1 MKLLGCIFKKLGG
14 AFAPFQKLVLISLA
28 VWVVHIVLR
37 VLLLFRSNPYGFPFV
52 SKPDWF
58 IFHAVCIDFMWIVNA
73 LVVFVVLGALVALLV
88 SKIKPDSKTAIVHKV
103 AKVTAVFYAVFH
115 SAILLLTLLDNETQ
129 RFLGG
134 HLTFGLVDTYKDTSS
149 IIVFYDY
156 VANDLS
162 VPYLQFVVLLLML
175 PAAYGLYRLFC
186 KWYRPCTVGTD
197 SSCESRFYVKKSV
210 IAMLVFYVAS
220 YLFVY
225 FIWTGNARMTKLR
238 PVVSLI
244 YRDLF
249 ESKTAQGLSEADLS
263 TYRMAYQ
270 NLWQKV
276 EGDSSWQFVDS
287 DAGNHL
293 PLYREPTQSLLQSEK
308 LAAQRETRPNFILV
322 LMESQRGFNTGYM
335 NPQIQPSPTPFMD
348 SLAAHSHVWMRMHT
362 SGVPTTGGVLS
373 THIGIPHHS
382 RLAQATDLAHV
393 TLPSF
398 VSVLTENGYSTHY
411 MSAADP
417 AWDNLG
423 VWMSKWYTQQHY
435 NREREDDSTFMDN
448 AIEYVR
454 DTLAKQGKPF
464 LATLMTRSNH
474 YPFNFAAGMTDEE
487 KNRPLQERINVT
499 MGYADRQL
507 ARFIRAVENEEWY
520 KNTYV
525 IVMADHGFPLGEN
538 GVSTMNGGGFS
549 NVSWIPFMIH
559 GEGLDATRDTT
570 TAAQIDIAPTVL
582 ELAGFAVPNIFM
594 GHNLLRGGTVHTIS
608 SDTAQANIDGT
619 VQLGLSLGAY
629 SGYSAIG
636 LDGYRFVAK
645 YPSFDETYLFADGD
659 TRQEHE
665 LLAGSSAP
673 SDGVQK
679 EGAYLKATLD
689 TLIKISDYS
698 LEKGL

>member
-1 MKLLGCIFKKLGG
+1 MRIKIANILKSIGHSV
-14 AFAPFQKLVLISLA
+14 APLQKLVLISLA
-28 VWVVHIVLR
+28 AWATHILLR

-73 LVVFVVLGALVALLV
+73 LVVFLILGG
-88 SKIKPDSKTAIVHKV
+88 IVYRITQGKAVV
-103 AKVTAVFYAVFH
+103 AKVTTILYAIFH
-115 SAILLLTLLDNETQ
+115 TAILLLTLLDNETQ

-134 HLTFGLVDTYKDTSS
+134 HLTFGLVDTYKDASS
-149 IIVFYDY
+149 IVVFYDY

-162 VPYLQFVVLLLML
+162 VPYLQFVVLALML
-175 PAAYGLYRLFC
+175 PLTYGTYRLLR
-186 KWYRPCTVGTD
+186 KWFHPDD
-197 SSCESRFYVKKSV
+197 SFYVKKSV
-210 IAMLVFYVAS
+210 IAMIVFYIAS
-220 YLFVY
+220 YAFVY

-244 YRDLF
+244 YNDLF
-249 ESKTAQGLSEADLS
+249 VAKKTVGLTDENLGA
-263 TYRMAYQ
+263 YRSAYQ
-270 NLWQKV
+270 NLWQKI
-276 EGDSSWQFVDS
+276 EGDSDWQFS
-287 DAGNHL
+287 DAKEGNGL
-293 PLYREPTQSLLQSEK
+293 PLYRVPSASLLNNEK
-308 LAAQRETRPNFILV
+308 LKAQREMQPNFILV
-322 LMESQRGFNTGYM
+322 LMESERGRNTGYM

-398 VSVLTENGYSTHY
+398 VQVLTENGYSTHY

-423 VWMSKWYTQQHY
+423 VWMAKWYTAQHY
-435 NREREDDSTFMDN
+435 NREREDDSTFIDN

-454 DTLAKQGKPF
+454 DTLSKEGKPF
-464 LATLMTRSNH
+464 FATLMTRSNH

-499 MGYADRQL
+499 MNYADRQV
-507 ARFIRAVENEEWY
+507 ARFFRAIENEEWY

-525 IVMADHGFPLGEN
+525 IIMADHGFPLGEN

-549 NVSWIPFMIH
+549 NVSWIPFFIH
-559 GEGLDATRDTT
+559 GKGLEHVLDTT
-570 TAAQIDIAPTVL
+570 AAAQIDIAPTVL

-594 GHNLLRGGTVHTIS
+594 GHNLLRN
-608 SDTAQANIDGT
+608 TAMQDATAAADSTSETTT
-619 VQLGLSLGAY
+619 VQETKLPQEVAGLSLGAY
-629 SGYSAIG
+629 SGYAAIG
-636 LDGYRFVAK
+636 LDGYRFIAK
-645 YPSFDETYLFADGD
+645 YPAQDETHIFADSD
-659 TRQEHE
+659 LRQENE
-665 LLAGSSAP
+665 LTGKL
-673 SDGVQK
+673 QRE
-679 EGAYLKATLD
+679 EGRLSATLD
-689 TLIKISDYS
+689 TLLKISDYS
-698 LEKGL
+698 LERGL

>member
-1 MKLLGCIFKKLGG
+1 MRIKIANILKSIGHSV
-14 AFAPFQKLVLISLA
+14 APLQKLVLISLA
-28 VWVVHIVLR
+28 AWATHILLR

-73 LVVFVVLGALVALLV
+73 LVVFLILGGIVYRITQG
-88 SKIKPDSKTAIVHKV
+88 KAIVT
-103 AKVTAVFYAVFH
+103 KVTTILYAIFH
-115 SAILLLTLLDNETQ
+115 TAILLLTLLDNETQ

-134 HLTFGLVDTYKDTSS
+134 HLTFGLVDTYKDASS

-162 VPYLQFVVLLLML
+162 VPYLQFVVLALML
-175 PAAYGLYRLFC
+175 PLTYGTYRLLR
-186 KWYRPCTVGTD
+186 KWYHPDD
-197 SSCESRFYVKKSV
+197 SFYVKKSV
-210 IAMLVFYVAS
+210 IAMIVFYIAS
-220 YLFVY
+220 YAFVY

-244 YRDLF
+244 YNDLF
-249 ESKTAQGLSEADLS
+249 VAKKTVGLTDENLGA
-263 TYRMAYQ
+263 YRSAYQ
-270 NLWQKV
+270 NLWQKI
-276 EGDSSWQFVDS
+276 EGDSDWQFS
-287 DAGNHL
+287 DAKEGNGL
-293 PLYREPTQSLLQSEK
+293 PLYRVPSASLLNNEK
-308 LAAQRETRPNFILV
+308 LKAQREMQPNFILV
-322 LMESQRGFNTGYM
+322 LMESERGRNTGYM

-398 VSVLTENGYSTHY
+398 VQVLTENGYSTHY

-423 VWMSKWYTQQHY
+423 VWMAKWYTAQHY
-435 NREREDDSTFMDN
+435 NREREDDSTFIDN

-454 DTLAKQGKPF
+454 DTLSKEGKPF
-464 LATLMTRSNH
+464 FATLMTRSNH

-499 MGYADRQL
+499 MNYADRQV
-507 ARFIRAVENEEWY
+507 ARFFRAIENEKWY

-525 IVMADHGFPLGEN
+525 IIMADHGFPLGEN

-549 NVSWIPFMIH
+549 NVSWIPFFIH
-559 GEGLDATRDTT
+559 GKGLEHVLDTT
-570 TAAQIDIAPTVL
+570 AAAQIDIAPTVL

-594 GHNLLRGGTVHTIS
+594 GHNLLRNTAMQDATAAADSIS
-608 SDTAQANIDGT
+608 ETTT
-619 VQLGLSLGAY
+619 VQETKSPQEVAGLSLGAY
-629 SGYSAIG
+629 SGYAAIG
-636 LDGYRFVAK
+636 LDGYRFIAK
-645 YPSFDETYLFADGD
+645 YPAQDETHIFADSD
-659 TRQEHE
+659 LRQENE
-665 LLAGSSAP
+665 LTGKL
-673 SDGVQK
+673 QRE
-679 EGAYLKATLD
+679 EGRLSATLD
-689 TLIKISDYS
+689 TLLKISDYS
-698 LEKGL
+698 LERGL

>member
-1 MKLLGCIFKKLGG
+1 MKLTILGFLKKV
-14 AFAPFQKLVLISLA
+14 AASVAPFQKLVLISLA
-28 VWVVHIVLR
+28 AWLTHIILR

-58 IFHAVCIDFMWIVNA
+58 IFHAVCIDFLWIVNA
-73 LVVFVVLGALVALLV
+73 LVVFLILGGIVYRITAGKATLKAVVV
-88 SKIKPDSKTAIVHKV
+88 KITTVL
-103 AKVTAVFYAVFH
+103 YAVFH
-115 SAILLLTLLDNETQ
+115 TAILLLTLLDNETQ

-162 VPYLQFVVLLLML
+162 VPYLQFVVLALML
-175 PAAYGLYRLFC
+175 PLTYGVYRLLC
-186 KWYRPCTVGTD
+186 KWYRPSDG
-197 SSCESRFYVKKSV
+197 FYVKKSV
-210 IAMLVFYVAS
+210 IAMIIFYIAS

-244 YRDLF
+244 YNDLF
-249 ESKTAQGLSEADLS
+249 VAKKIVGLTDAELGN
-263 TYRMAYQ
+263 YRTAYQ
-270 NLWQKV
+270 NLWQKI
-276 EGDSSWQFVDS
+276 EGDSDWEFS
-287 DAGNHL
+287 DAKEGNGL
-293 PLYREPTQSLLQSEK
+293 PLYRVPSAELLNSEK
-308 LAAQRETRPNFILV
+308 LKAQREMQPNFILV
-322 LMESQRGFNTGYM
+322 LMESQRGWNTGYM
-335 NPQIQPSPTPFMD
+335 NPQLQPSPTPFMD

-393 TLPSF
+393 TIPSF
-398 VSVLTENGYSTHY
+398 VQVLTTNGYSTHY

-423 VWMSKWYTQQHY
+423 VWMSKWYTAEHY
-435 NREREDDSTFMDN
+435 NREREDDSTFIDH

-454 DTLAKQGKPF
+454 DTLSKEGKPF

-499 MGYADRQL
+499 MNYADRQI
-507 ARFIRAVENEEWY
+507 ARFFHSIENEEWY

-525 IVMADHGFPLGEN
+525 IIMADHGFPLGEN

-549 NVSWIPFMIH
+549 NVSWIPFFIH
-559 GEGLDATRDTT
+559 GKGLDAVRDTT
-570 TAAQIDIAPTVL
+570 PAAQIDIAPTVL

-594 GHNLLRGGTVHTIS
+594 GHNLLRGNVTKADSVANDSAAVDSAATVESKEI
-608 SDTAQANIDGT
+608 A
-619 VQLGLSLGAY
+619 GLSLGAY
-629 SGYSAIG
+629 SGYAAIG
-636 LDGYRFVAK
+636 LDGYRFIAK
-645 YPSFDETYLFADGD
+645 YPAQDETHIFADSD
-659 TRQEHE
+659 TRQENE
-665 LLAGSSAP
+665 LTGKL
-673 SDGVQK
+673 QNE
-679 EGAYLKATLD
+679 EGRLSATLD
-689 TLIKISDYS
+689 TLLKISDYS
-698 LEKGL
+698 LERGL

>member
-1 MKLLGCIFKKLGG
+1 MKPAFLNVLKKIG
-14 AFAPFQKLVLISLA
+14 ASVAPLQNLVLISLA
-28 VWVVHIVLR
+28 AWFTHILLR

-58 IFHAVCIDFMWIVNA
+58 IFHAVCIDFLWIVNA
-73 LVVFVVLGALVALLV
+73 LLVFLILGGIVLRIASNNAAGTRV
-88 SKIKPDSKTAIVHKV
+88 KTV
-103 AKVTAVFYAVFH
+103 AKVTTILYAAFH
-115 SAILLLTLLDNETQ
+115 CFILFFTLLDNETQ

-134 HLTFGLVDTYKDTSS
+134 HLTFGLVDTYKDASS

-162 VPYLQFVVLLLML
+162 VPYLQFVVLVLMFPL
-175 PAAYGLYRLFC
+175 TYGVYRLLR
-186 KWYRPCTVGTD
+186 KWYRPTD
-197 SSCESRFYVKKSV
+197 GFYVKKSV
-210 IAMLVFYVAS
+210 IAMLIFYIAS
-220 YLFVY
+220 YSFVY

-244 YRDLF
+244 YNDLF
-249 ESKTAQGLSEADLS
+249 VAKKAVGLTDADLG
-263 TYRMAYQ
+263 TYRTAYQ
-270 NLWQKV
+270 NLWQKI
-276 EGDSSWQFVDS
+276 EGDSDWQFS
-287 DAGNHL
+287 DAKEGNGL
-293 PLYREPTQSLLQSEK
+293 PLYREPSAELLNSEK
-308 LAAQRETRPNFILV
+308 LKAQREMQPNFILV
-322 LMESQRGFNTGYM
+322 LMESQRGRNTGYM

-373 THIGIPHHS
+373 THIGVPHHS

-435 NREREDDSTFMDN
+435 NREREDDSTFIDN

-454 DTLAKQGKPF
+454 DTLSKEGKPF

-474 YPFNFAAGMTDEE
+474 YPFNFAAGMTDEQ

-499 MGYADRQL
+499 MNYADRQI
-507 ARFIRAVENEEWY
+507 ARFFHSIENEEWY

-525 IVMADHGFPLGEN
+525 IIMADHGFPLGEN

-549 NVSWIPFMIH
+549 NVSWIPFFIH
-559 GEGLDATRDTT
+559 GKGLDAVRDTT

-594 GHNLLRGGTVHTIS
+594 GHNLLRGGSAS
-608 SDTAQANIDGT
+608 SPTEADSVPEPLA
-619 VQLGLSLGAY
+619 GLSLGAY
-629 SGYSAIG
+629 SGYAAIG
-636 LDGYRFVAK
+636 LDGYRFIAK
-645 YPSFDETYLFADGD
+645 YPAQDETHIFADSD
-659 TRQEHE
+659 LRQENE
-665 LLAGSSAP
+665 LTGKL
-673 SDGVQK
+673 QNE
-679 EGAYLKATLD
+679 EGRLSATLD
-689 TLIKISDYS
+689 TLLKISDYS
-698 LEKGL
+698 LERGL

>member
-1 MKLLGCIFKKLGG
+1 MKL
-14 AFAPFQKLVLISLA
+14 FAPFQKLVLISLA

-73 LVVFVVLGALVALLV
+73 LVVFLIVGVLAALLV
-88 SKIKPDSKTAIVHKV
+88 SKIKPDSQAAIVQKV

-115 SAILLLTLLDNETQ
+115 SVILLLTLLDNETQ

-186 KWYRPCTVGTD
+186 RWYCPRTVGTD
-197 SSCESRFYVKKSV
+197 SSCENRFYVKKSV

-263 TYRMAYQ
+263 IYRMAYQ

-293 PLYREPTQSLLQSEK
+293 PLYRVPTQALLQSEK
-308 LAAQRETRPNFILV
+308 LASQREMRPNFILV

-594 GHNLLRGGTVHTIS
+594 GHNLLRA
-608 SDTAQANIDGT
+608 DT
-619 VQLGLSLGAY
+619 VQLSVNDTVQTNTSTPVLAGLSLGAY

-665 LLAGSSAP
+665 LLAGSSAL

>member
-1 MKLLGCIFKKLGG
+1 MKPTILGFLKKV
-14 AFAPFQKLVLISLA
+14 AASVTPFQKLVLISLA
-28 VWVVHIVLR
+28 AWVTHILLR

-73 LVVFVVLGALVALLV
+73 LVVFLILGGIVYRITAGKATA
-88 SKIKPDSKTAIVHKV
+88 KAIVVKIATV
-103 AKVTAVFYAVFH
+103 LYAVFH
-115 SAILLLTLLDNETQ
+115 TAILLLTLLDNETQ

-162 VPYLQFVVLLLML
+162 IPYLQFVVLALML
-175 PAAYGLYRLFC
+175 PLTYIVYRLLC
-186 KWYRPCTVGTD
+186 KWYRPDDG
-197 SSCESRFYVKKSV
+197 FYVKKSA
-210 IAMLVFYVAS
+210 IAMLVFYIAS

-244 YRDLF
+244 YNDLF
-249 ESKTAQGLSEADLS
+249 VAKKTVGLTDADLGN
-263 TYRMAYQ
+263 YRTAYQ
-270 NLWQKV
+270 NLWQKI
-276 EGDSSWQFVDS
+276 EGDSDWQFS
-287 DAGNHL
+287 DAKEGNGL
-293 PLYREPTQSLLQSEK
+293 PLYRVPSASLLNSEK
-308 LAAQRETRPNFILV
+308 LKAQREMQPNFILV
-322 LMESQRGFNTGYM
+322 LMESQRGRNTGYM

-362 SGVPTTGGVLS
+362 SGVPTTGSVLT

-393 TLPSF
+393 TIPSF
-398 VSVLTENGYSTHY
+398 VQVLTTNGYSTHY

-423 VWMSKWYTQQHY
+423 VWMSKWYTAEHY
-435 NREREDDSTFMDN
+435 NREREDDSTFIDN

-454 DTLAKQGKPF
+454 DTLSKEGKPF

-499 MGYADRQL
+499 MNYADRQI
-507 ARFIRAVENEEWY
+507 ARFFHSIENEEWY

-525 IVMADHGFPLGEN
+525 IIMADHGFPLGEN

-549 NVSWIPFMIH
+549 NVSWIPFFIH
-559 GEGLDATRDTT
+559 GKGLDAVRDTT

-594 GHNLLRGGTVHTIS
+594 GHNLLRGNVTKADSVANDSAAVDSTI
-608 SDTAQANIDGT
+608 APQAS
-619 VQLGLSLGAY
+619 QALAGLSLGAY
-629 SGYSAIG
+629 SGYAAIG
-636 LDGYRFVAK
+636 LDGYRFIAK
-645 YPSFDETYLFADGD
+645 YPAQDETHIFADGD
-659 TRQEHE
+659 LRQENE
-665 LLAGSSAP
+665 LTGKL
-673 SDGVQK
+673 QNE
-679 EGAYLKATLD
+679 EGRLSATLD
-689 TLIKISDYS
+689 TLLKISDYS

>member
-1 MKLLGCIFKKLGG
+1 MRIKIANILKSIGHSV
-14 AFAPFQKLVLISLA
+14 APLQKLVLISLA
-28 VWVVHIVLR
+28 AWVTHILLR

-58 IFHAVCIDFMWIVNA
+58 IFHAVCIDFMWIVNS
-73 LVVFVVLGALVALLV
+73 LVVFLILGG
-88 SKIKPDSKTAIVHKV
+88 IVYRITQGKAVV
-103 AKVTAVFYAVFH
+103 AKVTTILYAIFH
-115 SAILLLTLLDNETQ
+115 TAILLLTLLDNETQ

-134 HLTFGLVDTYKDTSS
+134 HLTFGLVDTYKDASS

-162 VPYLQFVVLLLML
+162 VPYLQFVVLALML
-175 PAAYGLYRLFC
+175 PLTYGTYRLLR
-186 KWYRPCTVGTD
+186 KWYHPDD
-197 SSCESRFYVKKSV
+197 SFYVKKSV
-210 IAMLVFYVAS
+210 IAMIVFYIAS
-220 YLFVY
+220 YAFVY

-244 YRDLF
+244 YNDLF
-249 ESKTAQGLSEADLS
+249 VAKKTVGLTDENLGA
-263 TYRMAYQ
+263 YRSAYQ
-270 NLWQKV
+270 NLWQKI
-276 EGDSSWQFVDS
+276 EGDSDWQFS
-287 DAGNHL
+287 DAKEGNGL
-293 PLYREPTQSLLQSEK
+293 PLYRVPSASLLNNEK
-308 LAAQRETRPNFILV
+308 LKAQREMQPNFILV
-322 LMESQRGFNTGYM
+322 LMESERGRNTGYM

-398 VSVLTENGYSTHY
+398 VQVLTENGYSTHY

-423 VWMSKWYTQQHY
+423 VWMAKWYTAQHY
-435 NREREDDSTFMDN
+435 NREREDDSTFIDN

-454 DTLAKQGKPF
+454 DTLSKEGKPF
-464 LATLMTRSNH
+464 FATLMTRSNH

-499 MGYADRQL
+499 MNYADRQV
-507 ARFIRAVENEEWY
+507 ARFFRAIENEEWY

-525 IVMADHGFPLGEN
+525 IIMADHGFPLGEN

-549 NVSWIPFMIH
+549 NVSWIPFFIH
-559 GEGLDATRDTT
+559 GKGLEHVLDTT
-570 TAAQIDIAPTVL
+570 AAAQIDIAPTVL

-594 GHNLLRGGTVHTIS
+594 GHNLLRNTAMQDATAAADS
-608 SDTAQANIDGT
+608 TSDTTT
-619 VQLGLSLGAY
+619 VQETKLPQEVAGLSLGAY
-629 SGYSAIG
+629 SGYAAIG
-636 LDGYRFVAK
+636 LDGYRFIAK
-645 YPSFDETYLFADGD
+645 YPAQDETHIFADSD
-659 TRQEHE
+659 LRQENE
-665 LLAGSSAP
+665 LTGKL
-673 SDGVQK
+673 QRE
-679 EGAYLKATLD
+679 EGRLSATLD
-689 TLIKISDYS
+689 TLLKISDYS
-698 LEKGL
+698 LERGL

>member
-1 MKLLGCIFKKLGG
+1 MKPTILGFLKKV
-14 AFAPFQKLVLISLA
+14 AASVAPFQKLVLISLA
-28 VWVVHIVLR
+28 AWVTHILLR

-58 IFHAVCIDFMWIVNA
+58 IFHAVCIDFMWIMNA
-73 LVVFVVLGALVALLV
+73 LVVFLILGGIVYRITAA
-88 SKIKPDSKTAIVHKV
+88 KATAKAIVVKIATV
-103 AKVTAVFYAVFH
+103 LYAVFH
-115 SAILLLTLLDNETQ
+115 TAILLLTLLDNETQ

-162 VPYLQFVVLLLML
+162 VPYLQFVVLALML
-175 PAAYGLYRLFC
+175 PLTYIVYRLLC
-186 KWYRPCTVGTD
+186 KWYRPDDG
-197 SSCESRFYVKKSV
+197 FYVKKSA
-210 IAMLVFYVAS
+210 IAMLIFYIAS

-244 YRDLF
+244 YNDLF
-249 ESKTAQGLSEADLS
+249 VAKKTVGLTDADLGN
-263 TYRMAYQ
+263 YRAAYQ
-270 NLWQKV
+270 NLWQKI
-276 EGDSSWQFVDS
+276 EGDSDWEFS
-287 DAGNHL
+287 DAKEGNGL
-293 PLYREPTQSLLQSEK
+293 PLYRVPSASLLNSEK
-308 LAAQRETRPNFILV
+308 LKAQRAMQPNFILV
-322 LMESQRGFNTGYM
+322 LMESQRGRNTGYM

-398 VSVLTENGYSTHY
+398 VQVLTENGYSTHY

-423 VWMSKWYTQQHY
+423 VWMSKWYTTEHY
-435 NREREDDSTFMDN
+435 NREREDDSTFIDN

-454 DTLAKQGKPF
+454 DTLSKEGKPF

-474 YPFNFAAGMTDEE
+474 YPFNFAAGMTDEQ

-499 MGYADRQL
+499 MNYADRQI
-507 ARFIRAVENEEWY
+507 ARFFHSIENEEWY

-525 IVMADHGFPLGEN
+525 IIMADHGFPLGEN

-549 NVSWIPFMIH
+549 NVSWIPFFIH
-559 GEGLDATRDTT
+559 GKGLDAVRDTT

-594 GHNLLRGGTVHTIS
+594 GHNLLRGNVTKADSVTNDSAAIDSTI
-608 SDTAQANIDGT
+608 APQAPQ
-619 VQLGLSLGAY
+619 VLAGLSLGAY
-629 SGYSAIG
+629 SGYAAIG
-636 LDGYRFVAK
+636 LDGYRFIAK
-645 YPSFDETYLFADGD
+645 YPAQDETHIFADSD
-659 TRQEHE
+659 LRQENE
-665 LLAGSSAP
+665 LTGK
-673 SDGVQK
+673 QQNE
-679 EGAYLKATLD
+679 EGRLSATLD
-689 TLIKISDYS
+689 TLLKISDYS

>member
-1 MKLLGCIFKKLGG
+1 MKLTILGFLKKV
-14 AFAPFQKLVLISLA
+14 AASVAPFQKLVLISLA
-28 VWVVHIVLR
+28 AWLTHIILR

-58 IFHAVCIDFMWIVNA
+58 IFHAVCIDFLWIVNA
-73 LVVFVVLGALVALLV
+73 LVVFLILGGIVYRITAGKATLKAVVV
-88 SKIKPDSKTAIVHKV
+88 KITTVL
-103 AKVTAVFYAVFH
+103 YAVFH
-115 SAILLLTLLDNETQ
+115 TAILLLTLLDNETQ

-162 VPYLQFVVLLLML
+162 VPYLQFVVLALML
-175 PAAYGLYRLFC
+175 PLTYGVYRLLC
-186 KWYRPCTVGTD
+186 KWYRPSDG
-197 SSCESRFYVKKSV
+197 FYVKKSV
-210 IAMLVFYVAS
+210 IAMIIFYIAS

-244 YRDLF
+244 YNDLF
-249 ESKTAQGLSEADLS
+249 VAKKIVGLTDAELGN
-263 TYRMAYQ
+263 YRTAYQ
-270 NLWQKV
+270 NLWQKI
-276 EGDSSWQFVDS
+276 EGDSDWTFADS
-287 DAGNHL
+287 DSGNHL
-293 PLYREPTQSLLQSEK
+293 PLYREPTQALLQSEK
-308 LAAQRETRPNFILV
+308 LKAQREMQPNFILV
-322 LMESQRGFNTGYM
+322 LMESQRGWNTGYM
-335 NPQIQPSPTPFMD
+335 NPQLQPSPTPFMD

-393 TLPSF
+393 TIPSF
-398 VSVLTENGYSTHY
+398 VQVLTTNGYSTHY

-423 VWMSKWYTQQHY
+423 VWMSKWYTAEHY
-435 NREREDDSTFMDN
+435 NREREDDSTFIDH

-454 DTLAKQGKPF
+454 DTLSKEGKPF

-487 KNRPLQERINVT
+487 KSRPLQERINVT
-499 MGYADRQL
+499 MGYADRQI
-507 ARFIRAVENEEWY
+507 ARFFHSIENEEWY

-525 IVMADHGFPLGEN
+525 IIMADHGFPLGEN

-549 NVSWIPFMIH
+549 NVSWIPFFIH
-559 GEGLDATRDTT
+559 GKGLDAVRDTT
-570 TAAQIDIAPTVL
+570 PAAQIDIAPTVL

-594 GHNLLRGGTVHTIS
+594 GHNLLREHMADSVPEPL
-608 SDTAQANIDGT
+608 A
-619 VQLGLSLGAY
+619 GLSLGAY
-629 SGYSAIG
+629 SGYAAIG
-636 LDGYRFVAK
+636 LDGYRFIAK
-645 YPSFDETYLFADGD
+645 YPAQDETHIFADGD
-659 TRQEHE
+659 LRQENE
-665 LLAGSSAP
+665 LTGKLQNEEGRA
-673 SDGVQK
+673 K
-679 EGAYLKATLD
+679 EKFLSATLD
-689 TLIKISDYS
+689 TLLKISDYS
-698 LEKGL
+698 LERGL

>member
-1 MKLLGCIFKKLGG
+1 MKLTILGFLKKV
-14 AFAPFQKLVLISLA
+14 AASVAPFQKLVLISLA
-28 VWVVHIVLR
+28 AWLTHIILR

-58 IFHAVCIDFMWIVNA
+58 IFHAVCIDFLWIVNA
-73 LVVFVVLGALVALLV
+73 LVVFLILGGIVYRITAGKATLKAVVV
-88 SKIKPDSKTAIVHKV
+88 KITTVL
-103 AKVTAVFYAVFH
+103 YAVFH
-115 SAILLLTLLDNETQ
+115 TAILLLTLLDNETQ

-162 VPYLQFVVLLLML
+162 VPYLQFVVLALML
-175 PAAYGLYRLFC
+175 PLTYGVYRLLC
-186 KWYRPCTVGTD
+186 KWYRPSDG
-197 SSCESRFYVKKSV
+197 FYVKKSV
-210 IAMLVFYVAS
+210 IAMIIFYIAS

-244 YRDLF
+244 YNDLF
-249 ESKTAQGLSEADLS
+249 VAKKIVGLTDAELGN
-263 TYRMAYQ
+263 YRTAYQ
-270 NLWQKV
+270 NLWQKI
-276 EGDSSWQFVDS
+276 EGDSDWEFS
-287 DAGNHL
+287 DAKEGNGL
-293 PLYREPTQSLLQSEK
+293 PLYRVPSAELLNSEK
-308 LAAQRETRPNFILV
+308 LKAQREMQPNFILV
-322 LMESQRGFNTGYM
+322 LMESQRGWNTGYM

-382 RLAQATDLAHV
+382 SLAQATDLAHV

-398 VSVLTENGYSTHY
+398 VQVLTENGYSTHY

-423 VWMSKWYTQQHY
+423 VWMSKWYTAEHY
-435 NREREDDSTFMDN
+435 NREREDDSTFIDH

-454 DTLAKQGKPF
+454 DTLSKEGKPF

-499 MGYADRQL
+499 MGYADRQI

-525 IVMADHGFPLGEN
+525 IIMADHGFPLGEN

-549 NVSWIPFMIH
+549 NVSWIPFFIH
-559 GEGLDATRDTT
+559 GKGLDAVRDTT
-570 TAAQIDIAPTVL
+570 PAAQIDIAPTVL

-594 GHNLLRGGTVHTIS
+594 GHNLLRGNVTKIDSVANDSAATVESKEI
-608 SDTAQANIDGT
+608 A
-619 VQLGLSLGAY
+619 GLSLGAY
-629 SGYSAIG
+629 SGYAAIG
-636 LDGYRFVAK
+636 LDGYRFIAK
-645 YPSFDETYLFADGD
+645 YPAQDETHIFADSD
-659 TRQEHE
+659 TRQENE
-665 LLAGSSAP
+665 LTGKL
-673 SDGVQK
+673 QNE
-679 EGAYLKATLD
+679 EGRPIETYLGATLD
-689 TLIKISDYS
+689 TLLKISDYS
-698 LEKGL
+698 LERGL

>member
-1 MKLLGCIFKKLGG
+1 MKLTILGFLKKV
-14 AFAPFQKLVLISLA
+14 AASVAPFQKLILISLA
-28 VWVVHIVLR
+28 AWFTHIVLR

-73 LVVFVVLGALVALLV
+73 LVVFLILGGIVYRCTRG
-88 SKIKPDSKTAIVHKV
+88 KAIV
-103 AKVTAVFYAVFH
+103 AKIATVLYAVFH
-115 SAILLLTLLDNETQ
+115 TAILLLTLLDNETQ

-162 VPYLQFVVLLLML
+162 VPYLQFVVLALML
-175 PAAYGLYRLFC
+175 PLTYVVYRLLC
-186 KWYRPCTVGTD
+186 KWYSPSDG
-197 SSCESRFYVKKSV
+197 FYVKKSV
-210 IAMLVFYVAS
+210 IAMIIFYIAS

-244 YRDLF
+244 YNDLF
-249 ESKTAQGLSEADLS
+249 VAKKAAGLSKSDLGV
-263 TYRMAYQ
+263 YRSAYQ
-270 NLWQKV
+270 SLWQKI
-276 EGDSSWQFVDS
+276 EGDSSWQFS
-287 DAGNHL
+287 DAKEGNGL
-293 PLYREPTQSLLQSEK
+293 PLYRVPSAELLNSEK
-308 LAAQRETRPNFILV
+308 LKTQREMQPNFILV
-322 LMESQRGFNTGYM
+322 LMESQRGRNTGYM

-348 SLAAHSHVWMRMHT
+348 SLAAQSHVWMRMHT

-393 TLPSF
+393 TIPSF
-398 VSVLTENGYSTHY
+398 VQVLTENGYSTHY

-423 VWMSKWYTQQHY
+423 VWMSKWYTAQHY
-435 NREREDDSTFMDN
+435 NREREDDSTFMDH

-454 DTLAKQGKPF
+454 DTLSKEGKPF
-464 LATLMTRSNH
+464 FATLMTRSNH

-487 KNRPLQERINVT
+487 KARPLQERINVT

-507 ARFIRAVENEEWY
+507 ARFIHAVENEEWY

-549 NVSWIPFMIH
+549 NVSWIPFFIH
-559 GEGLDATRDTT
+559 GKGLDAVRDTM

-594 GHNLLRGGTVHTIS
+594 GHNLLRDNG
-608 SDTAQANIDGT
+608 N
-619 VQLGLSLGAY
+619 GLSLGAY
-629 SGYSAIG
+629 SGYAAIG
-636 LDGYRFVAK
+636 LDGYRFIAK
-645 YPSFDETYLFADGD
+645 YPTQDETHIFADSD
-659 TRQEHE
+659 LRQENE
-665 LLAGSSAP
+665 LTGKLQNEESRLS
-673 SDGVQK
+673 
-679 EGAYLKATLD
+679 ATLD
-689 TLIKISDYS
+689 TLLKISDYS